1 MIKVMMN
8 KKMML
13 SLALAQ
19 LGLAGA
25 AGASTYTNTLSETA
39 PFTPFGLTLDSGSTA
54 WETPNASLSAYD
66 TGVIEGSSSYWN
78 SPVYVF
84 ETIPAKPGV
93 EGAINLYRDTAQEFY
108 DYTYQTQSFD
118 VSYSAQLSAPSAVPQ
133 SYAFQG
139 QIENLVGAALVNGG
153 QGFVAFNMNL
163 APQFAEPYAPGS
175 GSATLSFKFGAA
187 PEAWSYSYEKT
198 FDLSSG
204 SISLNDYIDES
215 WYSNQ
220 GVNLSGIAYFE
231 AIYTIDGAPGV
242 VVDASS
248 LALNVR
254 GNAHTSTTTY
264 TNTVVHRELVHSE
277 PIPALAVPEAENYA
291 LMLVGLGLVGFMVH
305 RRSHSTI

>member
-1 MIKVMMN
+1 MIN

-54 WETPNASLSAYD
+54 WETPNAILSAYD
-66 TGVIEGSSSYWN
+66 TGVVEGSSSYGS
-78 SPVYVF
+78 SPEYVF

-93 EGAINLYRDTAQEFY
+93 EGAINLYKVTTQEFY

-118 VSYSAQLSAPSAVPQ
+118 VSYSAQLSAPSAVPR
-133 SYAFQG
+133 SYAFTG

-153 QGFVAFNMNL
+153 QGYVGFNMNL
-163 APQFAEPYAPGS
+163 TPQFAEPYASGS

-204 SISLNDYIDES
+204 SISLSDYIGES
-215 WYSNQ
+215 YWSSYSD
-220 GVNLSGIAYFE
+220 VDLSGIAYYE
-231 AIYTIDGAPGV
+231 AIYTIDGAQGV
-242 VVDASS
+242 VVNASS
-248 LALNVR
+248 LALDVW
-254 GNAHTSTTTY
+254 GQAHTSSTTY
-264 TNTVVHRELVHSE
+264 TDTVVNRVLVHSE
-277 PIPALAVPEAENYA
+277 TIPALAVPEAENFA
-291 LMLVGLGLVGFMVH
+291 LMLVGLGLVGFMVR
-305 RRSHSTI
+305 RRSHTTI